1 MPTWARMKKL
11 TPVCKRQKMPE
22 KESISEKIPV
32 SLPALLISNA
42 ERFGDRRIALRE
54 KEFGIWQS
62 VTWNQYLEHVRNFS
76 LGLIELGLQ
85 PGNTLGIIGDNRPE
99 WIYAE
104 LAAQAAGAIPFGI
117 FQDSI
122 LAEITYIID
131 HSEAAMIVA
140 EDQEQVDKILDIKDR
155 LPGLK
160 KIIYADPKGLWD
172 YKEDLLVEF
181 GDIQRLG
188 QQVHQQDPRR
198 FAANVAAIRPD
209 DLAMICYTSGTT
221 GNPKGTLLTHG
232 NILSMTASLNEV
244 DPKSCEDQFLSFIP
258 LPWIVEQ
265 TMSVFSAL
273 YAGYTV
279 NFPEEPE
286 VAMADLYEIAPSL
299 VVASPRMW
307 EGISR
312 QVMVKHLDASF
323 FKRLVYNLCL
333 PIGYRWADFK
343 FEKQKPPIGWKI
355 LYWLAY
361 AAMFRALRDRLGF
374 SKVRSALTGGAA
386 LGPDVF
392 RFFHA
397 LGVNLKQ
404 IYGQTEVAGYSTIH
418 RDGDINFDSVGIP
431 VPAAEIEIYQ
441 PDGEGVGEI
450 ISRGPGLFQGYLKN
464 EQATRETIIDGWLHS
479 GDAGYFTDEGHL
491 VIIDRV
497 KDLMHLLSGARFSP
511 MFIENKLKFCPYI
524 VEAVVLGHQQDYVTA
539 MICIDY
545 KHVGKWAEENRIN
558 YTTYSDL
565 AGKPEVYDLIE
576 REVVRVNETLPE
588 KARISKFLLLY
599 KELDADDEELT
610 RTKKIRRRFIS
621 EKYAQEIAALY
632 SDIEQLPIETVIRY
646 QDGKTATL
654 RTNLIIRTMKP
665 QAAYREVLKPRG
677 LLARLTRRT
686 TGGR

>member
-1 MPTWARMKKL
+1 MDSDQATSAKN
-11 TPVCKRQKMPE
+11 QN
-22 KESISEKIPV
+22 
-32 SLPALLISNA
+32 SLPALLIKNA
-42 ERFGDRRIALRE
+42 QQFGDGRVALRE

-76 LGLIELGLQ
+76 LGLTSLGLK
-85 PGNTLGIIGDNRPE
+85 PGESLGIIGDNRPE
-99 WIYAE
+99 WVYAE

-122 LAEITYIID
+122 LSEVAYIID
-131 HSEAAMIVA
+131 HSAAAMIVA
-140 EDQEQVDKILDIKDR
+140 EDQEQVDKILDLKDQ
-155 LPGLK
+155 LPRLK

-172 YKEDLLVEF
+172 YQDELLIEFSQIEERGRELHRQQPGVFEEKVRAIKES
-181 GDIQRLG
+181 
-188 QQVHQQDPRR
+188 
-198 FAANVAAIRPD
+198 
-209 DLAMICYTSGTT
+209 DLAIICYTSGTT

-232 NILSMTASLNEV
+232 NILSMVAALNEV
-244 DPKSCEDQFLSFIP
+244 DPKSADDQFLSFIP

-279 NFPEEPE
+279 SFPEEPE
-286 VAMADLYEIAPSL
+286 SAMADLYEIAPSL

-312 QVMVKHLDASF
+312 QVMVRHLDASF
-323 FKRLVYNLCL
+323 FKRFVYDLCL
-333 PIGYRWADFK
+333 PVGYRWADFK
-343 FEKQKPPIGWKI
+343 FEKKNPPLGWKF

-374 SKVRSALTGGAA
+374 SKVRSAMTGGAA

-431 VPAAEIEIYQ
+431 VPDAEISIFE
-441 PDGEGVGEI
+441 PDAEGVGEV
-450 ISRGPGLFQGYLKN
+450 ISRGPGLFQGYLKD
-464 EQATRETIIDGWLHS
+464 EESTRRTIIDGWLHS
-479 GDAGYFTDEGHL
+479 GDAGYFTENGHL

-497 KDLMHLLSGARFSP
+497 KDLMHLKSGAKFSP
-511 MFIENKLKFCPYI
+511 MFVENKLKFCPYI
-524 VEAVVLGHQQDYVTA
+524 VEAVVLGHEQDYVTA

-545 KHVGKWAEENRIN
+545 KHVGKWAEDHRII

-565 AGKPEVYDLIE
+565 ASKPEVYDLIE
-576 REVVRVNETLPE
+576 REVVRVNSTLPE
-588 KARISKFLLLY
+588 KARIHKFLLLY
-599 KELDADDEELT
+599 KELDPDDEELT
-610 RTKKIRRRFIS
+610 RTKKIRRGFINQ
-621 EKYAQEIAALY
+621 KYAKEISALY
-632 SDIEQLPIETVIRY
+632 SDTRELPIETIIRY

-665 QAAYREVLKPRG
+665 ADSYKDLLKKKG
-677 LLARLTRRT
+677 FWRRMK
-686 TGGR
+686 GGI

>member
-1 MPTWARMKKL
+1 MNSDQTTSSKNF
-11 TPVCKRQKMPE
+11 Q
-22 KESISEKIPV
+22 
-32 SLPALLISNA
+32 SLPALLIRNA

-62 VTWNQYLEHVRNFS
+62 VTWQQYLEHVRDFS
-76 LGLIELGLQ
+76 LGLISLGLK
-85 PGNTLGIIGDNRPE
+85 PGETLGIIGDNRPE
-99 WIYAE
+99 WVYAE

-122 LAEITYIID
+122 LTEIAYIID
-131 HSEAAMIVA
+131 HSGAAMLVA
-140 EDQEQVDKILDIKDR
+140 EDQEQVDKILDLKEQ
-155 LPGLK
+155 LPRLK
-160 KIIYADPKGLWD
+160 KIIYTDPKGLWD
-172 YKEDLLVEF
+172 YEDDLLIEF
-181 GDIQRLG
+181 SQIEALG
-188 QQVHQQDPRR
+188 RELHRTESDLFDKNIR
-198 FAANVAAIRPD
+198 AIKD
-209 DLAMICYTSGTT
+209 SDLASICYTSGTT
-221 GNPKGTLLTHG
+221 GNPKGTLLTHA
-232 NILSMTASLNEV
+232 NIISMVAALNEV
-244 DPKSCEDQFLSFIP
+244 DRKFPEDQFLSFIP

-273 YAGYTV
+273 YVGYTV
-279 NFPEEPE
+279 NFPEDPE
-286 VAMADLYEIAPSL
+286 SAMADLYEIAPSL

-323 FKRLVYNLCL
+323 LKKLVYNLCL
-333 PIGYRWADFK
+333 PIGYRWAEFK
-343 FEKQKPPIGWKI
+343 FEKKKPSLGWKM

-431 VPAAEIEIYQ
+431 VPDAEISISE
-441 PDGEGVGEI
+441 PDAEGVGEV
-450 ISRGPGLFQGYLKN
+450 ISRGPGLFQGYLKD
-464 EQATRETIIDGWLHS
+464 EETTQSTIIDGWLHS
-479 GDAGYFTDEGHL
+479 GDAGYFTDDGHL

-497 KDLMHLLSGARFSP
+497 KDLMHLKSGAKFSP
-511 MFIENKLKFCPYI
+511 MFVENKLKFCPYI
-524 VEAVVLGHQQDYVTA
+524 VESVVLGHEQDYVTA

-545 KHVGKWAEENRIN
+545 KHVGKWAEDHRIN

-565 AGKPEVYDLIE
+565 AGKSEVYDLIE
-576 REVVRVNETLPE
+576 REVVRVNSTLPE
-588 KARISKFLLLY
+588 KAIINKFLLLY
-599 KELDADDEELT
+599 KELDPDDEELT
-610 RTKKIRRRFIS
+610 RTKKIRRGFINK
-621 EKYAQEIAALY
+621 KYAKEINALY
-632 SDIEQLPIETVIRY
+632 SDARELPIETVIRY

-665 QAAYREVLKPRG
+665 EAAYQDLLKKKG
-677 LLARLTRRT
+677 FWIRLK
-686 TGGR
+686 GGI

>member
-1 MPTWARMKKL
+1 MNSDQTTAL
-11 TPVCKRQKMPE
+11 ENAQ
-22 KESISEKIPV
+22 
-32 SLPALLISNA
+32 SLPALLVRNA
-42 ERFGDRRIALRE
+42 ERFGDRRVALRE

-62 VTWNQYLEHVRNFS
+62 VTWQQYLEHVRDFS
-76 LGLIELGLQ
+76 LGLISLGLR
-85 PGNTLGIIGDNRPE
+85 PGEALGIIGDNRPE
-99 WIYAE
+99 WVYAE

-122 LAEITYIID
+122 LSEVAYIID
-131 HSEAAMIVA
+131 HSEAAMLVA
-140 EDQEQVDKILDIKDR
+140 EDQEQVDKILDLKEK
-155 LPGLK
+155 LPRLK

-172 YKEDLLVEF
+172 YEEDLLIEF
-181 GDIQRLG
+181 SQIEKRGREL
-188 QQVHQQDPRR
+188 HQQEPDL
-198 FAANVAAIRPD
+198 FDKNVRAID
-209 DLAMICYTSGTT
+209 DSDLAIVCYTSGTT
-221 GNPKGTLLTHG
+221 GNPKGTLLTHA
-232 NILSMTASLNEV
+232 NILSMVSALNEA
-244 DPKSCEDQFLSFIP
+244 DFKSPEDQFLSFIP

-273 YAGYTV
+273 YTGYTV

-286 VAMADLYEIAPSL
+286 SAMADLYEIAPSL

-323 FKRLVYNLCL
+323 LKKFVYNLCL

-343 FEKQKPPIGWKI
+343 FEKKAPSLGWKI

-374 SKVRSALTGGAA
+374 SKVRSAMTGGAA

-431 VPAAEIEIYQ
+431 VPAAEISISE
-441 PDGEGVGEI
+441 PDAEGVGEV
-450 ISRGPGLFQGYLKN
+450 ISRGPGLFQGYLKD
-464 EQATRETIIDGWLHS
+464 EESTRSTIIDGWMHT
-479 GDAGYFTDEGHL
+479 GDAGYFTDDGHL

-497 KDLMHLLSGARFSP
+497 KDLMHLSSGAKFSP
-511 MFIENKLKFCPYI
+511 MFVENKLKFCPYI
-524 VEAVVLGHQQDYVTA
+524 VESVVLGHEQDYVTA

-545 KHVGKWAEENRIN
+545 KHVGKWAEDHRIN

-576 REVVRVNETLPE
+576 REVVRVNSTLPE
-588 KARISKFLLLY
+588 KARINKFLLLY
-599 KELDADDEELT
+599 KELDPDDEELT
-610 RTKKIRRRFIS
+610 RTKKIRRGFINK
-621 EKYAQEIAALY
+621 KYVKEINALY
-632 SDIEQLPIETVIRY
+632 SDAGQLPIETVIRY

-654 RTNLIIRTMKP
+654 RTNLIIRKMKP
-665 QAAYREVLKPRG
+665 EAEYQDLLKSKG
-677 LLARLTRRT
+677 FWSRLKE
-686 TGGR
+686 GI

>member
-1 MPTWARMKKL
+1 MDQPNANTN
-11 TPVCKRQKMPE
+11 Q
-22 KESISEKIPV
+22 IPK
-32 SLPALLISNA
+32 SLPALLVRNA
-42 ERFGDRRIALRE
+42 DRFGDSRVALRE

-62 VTWNQYLEHVRNFS
+62 VTWQQYLARVRNLS
-76 LGLIELGLQ
+76 LGLIALGLK
-85 PGNTLGIIGDNRPE
+85 PGQTIGIIGDNRPE
-99 WIYAE
+99 WVYAE
-104 LAAQAAGAIPFGI
+104 LAAQAAGLVPFGI

-122 LAEITYIID
+122 LSEVAYIID
-131 HSEAAMIVA
+131 HSEVTVIVA
-140 EDQEQVDKILDIKDR
+140 EDQEQVDKILDLKDQ
-155 LPGLK
+155 LPRIR

-172 YKEDLLVEF
+172 YEEKDLLMEFVE
-181 GDIQRLG
+181 IERLG
-188 QQVHQQDPRR
+188 EQLHQKDRQL
-198 FAANVAAIRPD
+198 FAKNVSAITPD
-209 DLAMICYTSGTT
+209 DLAIICYTSGTT
-221 GNPKGTLLTHG
+221 GNPKGTLLTHR
-232 NILSMTASLNEV
+232 NIISMVASLNEV
-244 DPKSCEDQFLSFIP
+244 DPKQPDDQFLSFIP

-286 VAMADLYEIAPSL
+286 TALEDLYEIAPSL
-299 VVASPRMW
+299 IVASPRMW
-307 EGISR
+307 EDISR
-312 QVMVKHLDASF
+312 RVMVKHLDASF
-323 FKRLVYNLCL
+323 FKKYVYNFCL

-343 FEKQKPPIGWKI
+343 FEKTKPPLGWKI

-374 SKVRSALTGGAA
+374 SRVRSAMTGGAA

-418 RDGDINFDSVGIP
+418 KDGDINFDSVGIP
-431 VPAAEIEIYQ
+431 VPAAEVAIFE
-441 PDGEGVGEI
+441 PDAEGVGQV

-464 EQATRETIIDGWLHS
+464 EAETRATIVDGWMHT
-479 GDAGYFTDEGHL
+479 GDAGYFTADGHL

-497 KDLMHLLSGARFSP
+497 KDLMHLKSGAKFSP

-524 VEAVVLGHQQDYVTA
+524 VEAVVLGHEQDHVTA

-565 AGKPEVYDLIE
+565 ASKAEVYNLIE
-576 REVVRVNETLPE
+576 QEVVRVNATLPA
-588 KARISKFLLLY
+588 KARIAKFLLLY
-599 KELDADDEELT
+599 KELDPDDEELT
-610 RTKKIRRRFIS
+610 RTKKIRRKFINQ
-621 EKYAQEIAALY
+621 KYSQEIAALY
-632 SDIEQLPIETVIRY
+632 SAVETLPIETIIRY

-654 RTNLIIRTMKP
+654 RTNLIIRAMKP
-665 QAAYREVLKPRG
+665 EETYQNLQQKKG
-677 LLARLTRRT
+677 FWARIK
-686 TGGR
+686 GGI

>member
-1 MPTWARMKKL
+1 MTMNHP
-11 TPVCKRQKMPE
+11 QKNSN
-22 KESISEKIPV
+22 KTAS
-32 SLPALLISNA
+32 SLPELLVRNA
-42 ERFGDRRIALRE
+42 DRFGDARAALRE

-62 VTWNQYLEHVRNFS
+62 VTWRQYMEHVRNFS
-76 LGLIELGLQ
+76 LGLMALGLK
-85 PGNTLGIIGDNRPE
+85 PGQTIGIIGGNRPE
-99 WIYAE
+99 WVYAE
-104 LAAQAAGAIPFGI
+104 LAAQAAGMVPFGI

-122 LAEITYIID
+122 LSEVAYIID
-131 HSEAAMIVA
+131 HSEAAVIVA
-140 EDQEQVDKILDIKDR
+140 EDQEQVDKILDLR
-155 LPGLK
+155 NQLPRIK
-160 KIIYADPKGLWD
+160 KIIYTDPKGLWD
-172 YKEDLLVEF
+172 YEEKDLLVDFVEIENLGEQLHRKDPQLF
-181 GDIQRLG
+181 DQNVRAIQ
-188 QQVHQQDPRR
+188 
-198 FAANVAAIRPD
+198 AE
-209 DLAMICYTSGTT
+209 DLAIICYTSGTT
-221 GNPKGTLLTHG
+221 GNPKGTLLTHK
-232 NILSMTASLNEV
+232 NIISMVASLHEV
-244 DPKSCEDQFLSFIP
+244 DSKRPEDQFLSFIP

-279 NFPEEPE
+279 NFPEESDT
-286 VAMADLYEIAPSL
+286 AMADLYEIAPSL

-307 EGISR
+307 ENISR

-323 FKRLVYNLCL
+323 FKKFIYNLCL

-343 FEKQKPPIGWKI
+343 FEKKDPPPAWKL

-374 SKVRSALTGGAA
+374 SKIRSAMTGGAA

-418 RDGDINFDSVGIP
+418 KDGDINFDSVGIP
-431 VPAAEIEIYQ
+431 VPAAEISIYK
-441 PDGEGVGEI
+441 PDAEGVGEV

-464 EQATRETIIDGWLHS
+464 EEETHRTIIDGWLHS
-479 GDAGYFTDEGHL
+479 GDAGYFSADGHL

-497 KDLMHLLSGARFSP
+497 KDLMHLKSGAKFSP

-524 VEAVVLGHQQDYVTA
+524 IEAVVLGHEQDYVTA

-545 KHVGKWAEENRIN
+545 KHVGKWAEDNRIN

-565 AGKPEVYDLIE
+565 AGKQEVYQLIE
-576 REVVRVNETLPE
+576 QEVVRVNASLPE
-588 KARISKFLLLY
+588 KARIHKFLLLY

-610 RTKKIRRRFIS
+610 RTKKIRRKFINQ
-621 EKYAQEIAALY
+621 KYAKEIAALY
-632 SDIEQLPIETVIRY
+632 SDTEALPIETVIRY

-654 RTNLIIRTMKP
+654 RTNLIICTMRP
-665 QAAYREVLKPRG
+665 ESAYRNRLQKKGFWASLRG
-677 LLARLTRRT
+677 
-686 TGGR
+686 

>member
-1 MPTWARMKKL
+1 MNSDL
-11 TPVCKRQKMPE
+11 TTALKNAK
-22 KESISEKIPV
+22 
-32 SLPALLISNA
+32 SLPALLVRNA
-42 ERFGDRRIALRE
+42 ERFGDRRVALRE

-62 VTWNQYLEHVRNFS
+62 VTWRQYLEHVRDFS
-76 LGLIELGLQ
+76 LGLISLGLR
-85 PGNTLGIIGDNRPE
+85 PGEALGIIGDNRPE
-99 WIYAE
+99 WVYAE

-122 LAEITYIID
+122 LSEVAYIID
-131 HSEAAMIVA
+131 HSEAAMLVA
-140 EDQEQVDKILDIKDR
+140 EDQEQVDKILDLKEK
-155 LPGLK
+155 LPRLK
-160 KIIYADPKGLWD
+160 KVIYTDPKGLWD
-172 YKEDLLVEF
+172 YEEDLLIEF
-181 GDIQRLG
+181 SQIEKLG
-188 QQVHQQDPRR
+188 RELHQQEPDL
-198 FAANVAAIRPD
+198 FDKNVRAID
-209 DLAMICYTSGTT
+209 DSDLAIVCYTSGTT
-221 GNPKGTLLTHG
+221 GNPKGTLLTHA
-232 NILSMTASLNEV
+232 NILSMVTALNEA
-244 DPKSCEDQFLSFIP
+244 DFKSPEDQFLSFIP

-286 VAMADLYEIAPSL
+286 SAMADLYEIAPSL

-323 FKRLVYNLCL
+323 LKKFVYNLCL
-333 PIGYRWADFK
+333 PIGYRWANFK
-343 FEKQKPPIGWKI
+343 FEKKEPSLGWKI

-374 SKVRSALTGGAA
+374 SKVRSAMTGGAA

-431 VPAAEIEIYQ
+431 VPAAEISISE
-441 PDGEGVGEI
+441 PDAEGVGEV
-450 ISRGPGLFQGYLKN
+450 ISRGPGLFQGYLKD
-464 EQATRETIIDGWLHS
+464 EESTRSTIIDGWMHT
-479 GDAGYFTDEGHL
+479 GDAGYFTDDGHL

-497 KDLMHLLSGARFSP
+497 KDLMHLSSGAKFSP
-511 MFIENKLKFCPYI
+511 MFVENKLKFCPYI
-524 VEAVVLGHQQDYVTA
+524 VESVVLGHEQDYVTA

-545 KHVGKWAEENRIN
+545 KHVGKWAEDHRIN

-576 REVVRVNETLPE
+576 REVVRVNSTLPE
-588 KARISKFLLLY
+588 KARINKFLLLY
-599 KELDADDEELT
+599 KELDPDDEELT
-610 RTKKIRRRFIS
+610 RTKKIRRGFIN
-621 EKYAQEIAALY
+621 EKYVKEIDALY
-632 SDIEQLPIETVIRY
+632 SEAGELPIETVIRY

-654 RTNLIIRTMKP
+654 RTNLIIRKMKP
-665 QAAYREVLKPRG
+665 EAEYQDLLKPKG
-677 LLARLTRRT
+677 FWARLK
-686 TGGR
+686 GGI

>member
-1 MPTWARMKKL
+1 MDSTKSNNKTAK
-11 TPVCKRQKMPE
+11 
-22 KESISEKIPV
+22 
-32 SLPALLISNA
+32 SLPELLVRNA
-42 ERFGDRRIALRE
+42 ARFGDERVAMRE

-62 VTWNQYLEHVRNFS
+62 VTWQQYLVHVRDFS
-76 LGLIELGLQ
+76 LGLISLGLQ
-85 PGNTLGIIGDNRPE
+85 KGETVGIIGGNRPE

-104 LAAQAAGAIPFGI
+104 LAVQAAGGIPFGI

-122 LAEITYIID
+122 LSEVAYIID
-131 HSEAAMIVA
+131 HSEATMIVA
-140 EDQEQVDKILDIKDR
+140 EDQEQVDKILDLSEQ
-155 LPGLK
+155 LPRIK
-160 KIIYADPKGLWD
+160 KIIYTDPKGLWD
-172 YKEDLLVEF
+172 YEEKDLLIEF
-181 GDIQRLG
+181 TEIERLG
-188 QQVHQQDPRR
+188 NQMHQKDPER
-198 FAANVAAIRPD
+198 FSENLQSIKED
-209 DLAMICYTSGTT
+209 DLAIICYTSGTT
-221 GNPKGTLLTHG
+221 GNPKGTLLTYK
-232 NILSMTASLNEV
+232 NILSMVASLNEV
-244 DPKSCEDQFLSFIP
+244 DSKYPADQFLSFIP

-273 YAGYTV
+273 YTGYTI
-279 NFPEEPE
+279 NFPEESDT
-286 VAMADLYEIAPSL
+286 AMADLYEIAPSL

-312 QVMVKHLDASF
+312 EVMVKHLDASF
-323 FKRLVYNLCL
+323 FKKFIYDLCL

-343 FEKQKPPIGWKI
+343 FEKKKPSPGWKL

-374 SKVRSALTGGAA
+374 SKVRSAMTGGAA

-418 RDGDINFDSVGIP
+418 KDGDINFDSVGIP
-431 VPAAEIEIYQ
+431 VPEAEVTIFE
-441 PDGEGVGEI
+441 PDAEGVGQV
-450 ISRGPGLFQGYLKN
+450 ISRGPGLFQGYLKD
-464 EQATRETIIDGWLHS
+464 EEETKKTIIDGWLHS
-479 GDAGYFTDEGHL
+479 GDAGYFTEDGHL

-497 KDLMHLLSGARFSP
+497 KDLMHLKSGAKFSP

-524 VEAVVLGHQQDYVTA
+524 VESVVLGHEQDYVAA

-565 AGKPEVYDLIE
+565 ASKGEVYDLIE
-576 REVVRVNETLPE
+576 REVVRVNATLPE
-588 KARISKFLLLY
+588 KARIAKFLLLY
-599 KELDADDEELT
+599 KELDPDDEELT
-610 RTKKIRRRFIS
+610 RTKKIRRKFINQ
-621 EKYAQEIAALY
+621 KYSKEIAALF
-632 SDIEQLPIETVIRY
+632 SETEKLPIETVIRY

-665 QAAYREVLKPRG
+665 ADAYDDLLKKKG
-677 LLARLTRRT
+677 FWARFK
-686 TGGR
+686 GGM

>member
-1 MPTWARMKKL
+1 MT
-11 TPVCKRQKMPE
+11 
-22 KESISEKIPV
+22 SEQSTSLNNAG
-32 SLPALLISNA
+32 SLPALLVRNA
-42 ERFGDRRIALRE
+42 AQFGDGRVALRE

-62 VTWNQYLEHVRNFS
+62 VTWQQYLEHVRDFS
-76 LGLIELGLQ
+76 LGLISLGLK
-85 PGNTLGIIGDNRPE
+85 PGESLGIIGDNRPE
-99 WIYAE
+99 WVYAE

-122 LAEITYIID
+122 LSEVAYIID
-131 HSEAAMIVA
+131 HSEAAMLVA
-140 EDQEQVDKILDIKDR
+140 EDQEQVDKILDLKEK
-155 LPGLK
+155 LPRLK
-160 KIIYADPKGLWD
+160 KIIYTDPKGLWD
-172 YKEDLLVEF
+172 YEEDLLIEF
-181 GDIQRLG
+181 SQIEEMGRELHQREPDLF
-188 QQVHQQDPRR
+188 DK
-198 FAANVAAIRPD
+198 NVRAIKD
-209 DLAMICYTSGTT
+209 SDLAIICYTSGTT
-221 GNPKGTLLTHG
+221 GNPKGTLLTHA
-232 NILSMTASLNEV
+232 NILSMVASLNEA
-244 DPKSCEDQFLSFIP
+244 DIKSPQDQFLSFIP

-286 VAMADLYEIAPSL
+286 SAMEDLYEIAPSL

-323 FKRLVYNLCL
+323 FKKFIYNLCL
-333 PIGYRWADFK
+333 PIGYRWAEFK
-343 FEKQKPPIGWKI
+343 FEKKKPSLGWKI
-355 LYWLAY
+355 LYWAAY

-374 SKVRSALTGGAA
+374 SRVRSAMTGGAA

-431 VPAAEIEIYQ
+431 VSAAEISISE
-441 PDGEGVGEI
+441 PDPEGVGEV

-464 EQATRETIIDGWLHS
+464 EEATRSTIIEGWMHT
-479 GDAGYFTDEGHL
+479 GDAGYFTDDRHL

-497 KDLMHLLSGARFSP
+497 KDLMHLSSGAKFSP
-511 MFIENKLKFCPYI
+511 MFVENKLKFCPYI
-524 VEAVVLGHQQDYVTA
+524 VESVVLGHEQDYVTA

-545 KHVGKWAEENRIN
+545 KHVGKWAEDHRIN

-576 REVVRVNETLPE
+576 REVVRVNSTLPE
-588 KARISKFLLLY
+588 KARIHKFLLLY

-610 RTKKIRRRFIS
+610 RTKKIRRGFIN
-621 EKYAQEIAALY
+621 EKYVKEIDALY
-632 SDIEQLPIETVIRY
+632 SDAGELPIETVIRY

-654 RTNLIIRTMKP
+654 RTNLIIREMKP
-665 QAAYREVLKPRG
+665 EAEYQDLLKPKG
-677 LLARLTRRT
+677 FWARLK
-686 TGGR
+686 GGM